1 MKKIFFSL
9 LVITSLLFLFSCDKE
24 ILDKTY
30 DAKIEI
36 DGYKQDSSMLGNSWF
51 KSKVSLNYTVVNNG
65 NVVINCYRYTIKVI
79 TKDLTTYFYTESHYK
94 TVPPNTEIK
103 DSTKFGTSNSKVYNV
118 SIEDVVFE

>member
-1 MKKIFFSL
+1 
-9 LVITSLLFLFSCDKE
+9 
-24 ILDKTY
+24 
-30 DAKIEI
+30 
-36 DGYKQDSSMLGNSWF
+36 MLGNSWF

-94 TVPPNTEIK
+94 TVPPKSEIN
-103 DSTKFGTSNSKVYNV
+103 DSTKVGIGNSKVFNI

>member
-1 MKKIFFSL
+1 MKKIFFSFL
-9 LVITSLLFLFSCDKE
+9 AITSLLFLFSCQKE
-24 ILDKTY
+24 VLDKTY

-36 DGYKQDSSMLGNSWF
+36 DSYKQDSSLFGNNWF

>member
-1 MKKIFFSL
+1 MKKIFFSFL
-9 LVITSLLFLFSCDKE
+9 AITSLLFLFSCDKE

-79 TKDLTTYFYTESHYK
+79 TKDLTTYVYTESHYK
-94 TVPPNTEIK
+94 TVPPNTDIQ
-103 DSTKFGTSNSKVYNV
+103 DS
-118 SIEDVVFE
+118 

>member
-1 MKKIFFSL
+1 MKKIFFSFL
-9 LVITSLLFLFSCDKE
+9 AITSIIFLFSCQKE
-24 ILDKTY
+24 VLDKTY

-36 DGYKQDSSMLGNSWF
+36 DSYKQDSSLFGNNWF